1 MPIGMVRLR
10 MIGNGE
16 LTTPLAVGYN
26 SGEVSVMLT
35 KRKTVRKYIRFYG
48 QVQAVGF
55 RWRAMQA
62 AQLYGVSGWVRNE
75 YDDSVSMEIQ
85 GTQKQ
90 IDDVIAALDRGAYIV
105 IERMDVKKL
114 ETIDD
119 ERGFR
124 VRYH

>member
-1 MPIGMVRLR
+1 
-10 MIGNGE
+10 
-16 LTTPLAVGYN
+16 
-26 SGEVSVMLT
+26 MLT

-55 RWRAMQA
+55 RWTAMQA
-62 AQLYGVSGWVRNE
+62 AKLYGVTGWVRNE

-85 GTQKQ
+85 GTERQ
-90 IDDVIAALDRGAYIV
+90 IDDVIAAIDRGTYIV
-105 IERMDVKKL
+105 IDRMEVKKL
-114 ETIDD
+114 ETLEE